1 MLNSSKRKKCVK
13 NKKSMY
19 VRKNVYRMKHVHHVF
34 FLNVT
39 YQKSAPSIWTKII
52 ANITGVIFVLGTSEP
67 CNNLNV

>member
-1 MLNSSKRKKCVK
+1 
-13 NKKSMY
+13 MY

-52 ANITGVIFVLGTSEP
+52 ANITRVIFVLGTSEP